1 MTWVLIDDHAN
12 EHPKLLQVGSEAAW
26 LWVCG
31 LMYCR
36 RNKGSGGRIPAQVVR
51 MLYPFDSCPDTLAQK
66 LVEAGMWHPVPGGYE
81 VHDYAEWMAK
91 GHRSIASEDRAER
104 RGREDEQSVSPENP
118 TPKRVRTLSGQ
129 SQRRKPGRGPDL
141 PDPIRSDPIRTD
153 PVGEVVAKD
162 LSGCGAPTTS
172 DHDDGP
178 SRGGDDEERET
189 VCPLNLAEKLPPGML
204 SELADG
210 HRVPLAAIERALSEF
225 IAYWTIGG
233 GAGRRRRNWLRQFR
247 MRCQELARRGDL
259 GAEAQASQPST
270 RRTQRRHASTDEEIE
285 AYIASTHRE
294 SA

>member
-1 MTWVLIDDHAN
+1 MSWFRVEGKAPSGVKHA
-12 EHPKLLQVGSEAAW
+12 PLSDRAFR
-26 LWVCG
+26 LWVTAGCWSAEHRTDG
-31 LMYCR
+31 MIQRGIPETLTRAPQGRALKSTIDELVAARLWEVTEEGWLIHDFGDWNITSEEYAR
-36 RNKGSGGRIPAQVVR
+36 KQEAGRQGGRASGSKRQARAQALASPNTKHV
-51 MLYPFDSCPDTLAQK
+51 LEQTESTSSSGPQAESDT
-66 LVEAGMWHPVPGGYE
+66 
-81 VHDYAEWMAK
+81 D
-91 GHRSIASEDRAER
+91 
-104 RGREDEQSVSPENP
+104 
-118 TPKRVRTLSGQ
+118 
-129 SQRRKPGRGPDL
+129 
-141 PDPIRSDPIRTD
+141 TD

-178 SRGGDDEERET
+178 SRGGDDEGRET

-204 SELADG
+204 QELADG

-233 GAGRRRRNWLRQFR
+233 GAGRRRRNWPRQFR
-247 MRCQELARRGDL
+247 TRCQELAKRGDL
-259 GAEAQASQPST
+259 GAEAREPPTGT